1 MNLTHRMWGFAEIPE
16 NLKWIVMTAIAAALA
31 IYLVRSLSR

>member
-1 MNLTHRMWGFAEIPE
+1 MITHRMWGFPEIPE
-16 NLKWIVMTAIAAALA
+16 NLKWIVMAFLAVALA